1 MPFRV
6 VSRLLYST
14 VCLTCRLERGKQ
26 PGRNDLIPIFALH
39 SADIWSA
46 GPVEAGDYVL
56 TSLHAWRK
64 TPQAVKYEGYFD
76 FKQL

>member
-1 MPFRV
+1 MLFRV

-39 SADIWSA
+39 SADVWSA
-46 GPVEAGDYVL
+46 GPVKAGDSVL
-56 TSLHAWRK
+56 AACEL
-64 TPQAVKYEGYFD
+64 PPI
-76 FKQL
+76 QLGGIASQ